1 MNIVGVIVKIEK
13 LNSEK
18 MKLFLSLILF
28 ASLAFGCA
36 SSKKEGRWTY
46 LFYEFTAGPISPEY
60 YYEYSINIETNGK
73 GVFIY
78 KAGTETYN
86 YTFTVTTS
94 QLTKLTEAI
103 EKSKILDETI
113 KEGETLIGG
122 PTKKLKIF
130 YVNPDPNFD
139 QPPKIFETPYFVP
152 KEYADNIQK
161 LYELIVSTVP
171 QDLFKDAQKKAEDL
185 RNKN

>member
-1 MNIVGVIVKIEK
+1 MRIV
-13 LNSEK
+13 LY
-18 MKLFLSLILF
+18 LIIF
-28 ASLAFGCA
+28 ALICGCA
-36 SSKKEGRWTY
+36 SSKKEDKWTY
-46 LFYEFTAGPISPEY
+46 LQYEFTAGPISPEY
-60 YYEYSINIETNGK
+60 YYEYSINIETVGK
-73 GVFIY
+73 GALTY

-86 YTFTVTTS
+86 YTFTVTNL
-94 QLTKLTEAI
+94 QLVKLTEAI
-103 EKSKILDETI
+103 EKSKILDEKI

-139 QPPKIFETPYFVP
+139 QPPKVYETPYFIP
-152 KEYADNIQK
+152 KEYAENIQK